1 MFSLKK
7 RSHALRSKLN
17 QTDAQMTDITGFP
30 LTLKV
35 KHKACKTL
43 DEGRLRWKISHLK
56 RGIQIYFRSSPHAE
70 KF

>member
-1 MFSLKK
+1 MFSLSK

-17 QTDAQMTDITGFP
+17 QTDAQMTNIHGFP

-35 KHKACKTL
+35 NHKASKSL
-43 DEGRLRWKISHLK
+43 DEGRLRWKISHPK
-56 RGIQIYFRSSPHAE
+56 CGIQIYFRSSLHAE